1 MPVTAT
7 LLGTAQDGGIPQAGC
22 SCPRCDAAWNDASRA
37 RRAVCLG
44 LSDGARGFLVD
55 ATPDIKSQLRD
66 LDAPL
71 AGVLLTHAHMGHYAG
86 LVHLGY
92 EAMNVRELPLYASPR
107 MITFLQRNV
116 PWKQLFEKRNLMPQK
131 LIPGKPVRLMD
142 GLAVDCFPVP
152 HRDEWSDTLAYRF
165 TGEEASLLYIPDIS
179 SWDDLDRDIA
189 ALCRDVDIA
198 LLDGCFYSA
207 AELPGR
213 NLADLGHPLVTDTVE
228 RLTGIVTDVRLIHLN
243 HTNPL
248 AGSTQVRKLVESTGI
263 RVADENDSWTL

>member
-1 MPVTAT
+1 MAITAT

-22 SCPRCDAAWNDASRA
+22 SCARCETAWADPSRA

-44 LSDGARGFLVD
+44 LSDGVSGFLVD

-66 LDAPL
+66 LSAPL
-71 AGVLLTHAHMGHYAG
+71 SGVLLTHAHIGHYAG

-92 EAMNVRELPLYASPR
+92 EAMNVREIPLYASPR

-116 PWKQLFEKRNLMPQK
+116 PWKLLFEKRNLIPQK
-131 LIPGKPVRLMD
+131 LIPGKAIKLTD

-179 SWDDLDRDIA
+179 SWDELDVDIST
-189 ALCRDVDIA
+189 LCREVDIA

-207 AELPGR
+207 DELPGR
-213 NLADLGHPLVTDTVE
+213 DLKELGHPLVTDTVE
-228 RLTGIVTDVRLIHLN
+228 RLTGIVSDIRLIHLN

-248 AGSTQVRKLVESTGI
+248 AGSGKVRKLVESTGI
-263 RVADENDSWTL
+263 RVADENDSWAL